1 MLNSISAG
9 PPQGPPSWNS
19 SKPDKAEGSKE
30 SFDKALAE
38 KVSSKDDTKVS
49 DRKVSSKDDKKEE
62 IHEKKP
68 EQKEASSQDPLKK
81 RAAVLR
87 QKAIAGF
94 MDSFE
99 SEFDVPPT
107 RLVEAMAKLPTDD
120 LEKNPEETADSVLA
134 QLDLTEEQ
142 ESKAKEMYLS
152 LVSDLSRID
161 KAAQPPVVVTA
172 DANAMMGSQLKE
184 RFDVAQ
190 EKKIVLNQSLEKMN
204 NNFFMKP
211 GMQAM
216 PANPEVSQSLEK
228 GVESQNLDRSAGAAG
243 FENSLTEDQAHLQD
257 PSSSFQDRPV
267 QQNPTPP
274 TLPDSGKIKG
284 GQGLNAENSKN
295 ASGTNLLEQ
304 MKKLSEQPSKP
315 ETLKSDAL
323 TQTPIQGSVLE
334 SVAGM
339 AVKNAQAQEQQGE
352 GFSGKNSGKE
362 GGKEAGKESVAK
374 SSGKSA
380 TGNSLEILGSNGDA
394 STSSAVTSPNAP
406 PTEASVP
413 FRSSAAAGATGAT
426 ARPSEGKEAH
436 QDVNIRQIMNQ
447 AQYLIKKG
455 GGEVKVEMS
464 PEGLGQVHLK
474 MAIHDGKVNLQ
485 MATETAEAKLAI
497 ESGMSDLKSSLAAHK
512 LSVDHVKVDV
522 VSGSSAGS
530 AADNSQQSFNQH
542 AQRDSTRQFW
552 NQFQENFGNRS
563 RDEGLTDAP
572 GLKGYGAQRRD
583 PLDPVEG
590 ASTAKRSV
598 EGKGSGLNLVA

>member
-30 SFDKALAE
+30 SFDKTLAE

-62 IHEKKP
+62 IREKKP

-107 RLVEAMAKLPTDD
+107 RIVEAMAQLPTDD

-161 KAAQPPVVVTA
+161 KSAQPPVVVTA

-228 GVESQNLDRSAGAAG
+228 GGESQNLDRAAGAAG

-323 TQTPIQGSVLE
+323 TQTPIQGSM
-334 SVAGM
+334 AGM
-339 AVKNAQAQEQQGE
+339 AMKNAQAQQQQGE
-352 GFSGKNSGKE
+352 GFSGKGSGKE
-362 GGKEAGKESVAK
+362 GGKDGKESVTK

-380 TGNSLEILGSNGDA
+380 TEDGLEILGSNGDA
-394 STSSAVTSPNAP
+394 STSSAVASPNAP
-406 PTEASVP
+406 PADASVP
-413 FRSSAAAGATGAT
+413 FRSSAAAGAAGVA
-426 ARPSEGKEAH
+426 ARPAEGKEAH

-542 AQRDSTRQFW
+542 AQKDSTRQFW
-552 NQFQENFGNRS
+552 NQFEQNFGNRS

-583 PLDPVEG
+583 PLAPVEG
-590 ASTAKRSV
+590 TSTAKRSV

>member
-1 MLNSISAG
+1 MLNSISVG

-19 SKPDKAEGSKE
+19 SKPDKVEGSKE

-62 IHEKKP
+62 IREKKP

-107 RLVEAMAKLPTDD
+107 RLVEAMAQLPTAD

-142 ESKAKEMYLS
+142 ELQAKEMYLS
-152 LVSDLSRID
+152 LVSDLNRID

-172 DANAMMGSQLKE
+172 DPNAMMGSQLKE
-184 RFDVAQ
+184 RFDVAK

-211 GMQAM
+211 GMQSA
-216 PANPEVSQSLEK
+216 PANQEVSQSLEQ
-228 GVESQNLDRSAGAAG
+228 GIESQTLDRSAAGASG
-243 FENSLTEDQAHLQD
+243 FENGLMEDTANLQD
-257 PSSSFQDRPV
+257 PSSAFQDRPV

-304 MKKLSEQPSKP
+304 MKKLSEQPAQP
-315 ETLKSDAL
+315 EIVKESAQPLSQAPLQGAL
-323 TQTPIQGSVLE
+323 
-334 SVAGM
+334 AGM
-339 AVKNAQAQEQQGE
+339 ALKQGQAQQQQGE
-352 GFSGKNSGKE
+352 GFSGKGSGKE
-362 GGKEAGKESVAK
+362 GGKK
-374 SSGKSA
+374 SSSGE
-380 TGNSLEILGSNGDA
+380 GLEMLGSNVDV
-394 STSSAVTSPNAP
+394 STSSAVTSANAP
-406 PTEASVP
+406 ATDTSAP
-413 FRSSAAAGATGAT
+413 FRSSAAAGTVMGAP
-426 ARPSEGKEAH
+426 RPAEGKEAH

-530 AADNSQQSFNQH
+530 AADNSQQSFNQE

-552 NQFQENFGNRS
+552 NQFQQNFGNRT
-563 RDEGLTDAP
+563 RDEGLTEAP

-583 PLDPVEG
+583 PLAPVEG
-590 ASTAKRSV
+590 TSTAKRSV

>member
-1 MLNSISAG
+1 MLNSISVG
-9 PPQGPPSWNS
+9 PPQGPPSRNS
-19 SKPDKAEGSKE
+19 SKPDKVEGSKE

-49 DRKVSSKDDKKEE
+49 DRKVSSKDEKKEE
-62 IHEKKP
+62 IQEKKP

-99 SEFDVPPT
+99 SEFNVPPT
-107 RLVEAMAKLPTDD
+107 RIVEAMAQLPTDD

-142 ESKAKEMYLS
+142 EKQAKEMYLS
-152 LVSDLSRID
+152 LVSDLNRID

-211 GMQAM
+211 GPQAM
-216 PANPEVSQSLEK
+216 PANQEVSQGLEK
-228 GVESQNLDRSAGAAG
+228 GVESQNLDRPAGAAG
-243 FENSLTEDQAHLQD
+243 FEKSLTEDQANLQD
-257 PSSSFQDRPV
+257 PSSSFQDLPV

-274 TLPDSGKIKG
+274 TLPDSGKVKG
-284 GQGLNAENSKN
+284 GQGLNAKDTKN
-295 ASGTNLLEQ
+295 VTGTNLLEQ
-304 MKKLSEQPSKP
+304 LKKLSEQQTQPEPLKDGAQPLSIAKP
-315 ETLKSDAL
+315 ATLKGDPL
-323 TQTPIQGSVLE
+323 TQTPIQGSM
-334 SVAGM
+334 AGM
-339 AVKNAQAQEQQGE
+339 AAKNAQAQQQQGE

-362 GGKEAGKESVAK
+362 GGKDSGKESVAK
-374 SSGKSA
+374 SSSKSPS
-380 TGNSLEILGSNGDA
+380 GDSFDILGSNVDA
-394 STSSAVTSPNAP
+394 STSSAVASPNAP
-406 PTEASVP
+406 PTDASAP
-413 FRSSAAAGATGAT
+413 FRSSAAAGAAVGSN
-426 ARPSEGKEAH
+426 RPSEGKEAH

-485 MATETAEAKLAI
+485 MATETPEAKQAI

-530 AADNSQQSFNQH
+530 AADNSQIGRAH
-542 AQRDSTRQFW
+542 
-552 NQFQENFGNRS
+552 
-563 RDEGLTDAP
+563 
-572 GLKGYGAQRRD
+572 
-583 PLDPVEG
+583 V
-590 ASTAKRSV
+590 
-598 EGKGSGLNLVA
+598 